1 MEITIKTTCPHC
13 NKEIAIESKTDT
25 TASQGQPEKKRESM
39 VPFYFGRRCS
49 APDKYEKSNS
59 DWLLKDFVD
68 SVERSKNR
76 TAVNI
81 IKDRFSKMANKV
93 RLTKDPKE
101 LLELSR
107 YVIKMKVKVS
117 KKVLREL
124 EKDKKELLKMI
135 KEKVRVLKR

>member
-13 NKEIAIESKTDT
+13 NKEIAIESKTNT
-25 TASQGQPEKKRESM
+25 LSQNHEEPKKKESM
-39 VPFYFGRRCS
+39 LPFYFGRRCS
-49 APDKYEKSNS
+49 APDKYEKANS

-68 SVERSKNR
+68 SVERSKNQ

-93 RLTKDPKE
+93 RLTKDPRE

-107 YVIKMKVKVS
+107 YVIKMRVKVS
-117 KKVLREL
+117 KRVLREL

-135 KEKVRVLKR
+135 KEKVKVLKR